1 MISAHQQNTLISGGN
16 AQYWHKFVGGN
27 LGVSGKLIPAASW
40 TGLAVE
46 SGSGGLQGKGSYAWI
61 GMDNPESTS
70 AVTYK
75 VQHYVNNASS
85 TGYTYYGQIVA
96 MEVQV

>member
-1 MISAHQQNTLISGGN
+1 TAASGG
-16 AQYWHKFVGGN
+16 
-27 LGVSGKLIPAASW
+27 
-40 TGLAVE
+40 
-46 SGSGGLQGKGSYAWI
+46 GGLQAVGNYGWI

-75 VQHYVNNASS
+75 VQHYVTNASS
-85 TGYTYYGQIVA
+85 TGSCYYGQIVA

>member
-1 MISAHQQNTLISGGN
+1 
-16 AQYWHKFVGGN
+16 
-27 LGVSGKLIPAASW
+27 VSGKLIPGQPWAGIAA
-40 TGLAVE
+40 E
-46 SGSGGLQGKGSYAWI
+46 SGGGGLQAVGSYAWI

-75 VQHYVNNASS
+75 VQHYVTSGSS